1 MNARIFLPITF
12 AAFAALAVLA
22 ACGCDTTN
30 AAAPRNGDAATTPA
44 SKPATRPATQPINPP
59 STQMTTLTGTLR
71 GGMMAIGGETTGW
84 SLVGDGAVGGVE
96 LDVSGVK
103 EDAKKLEGKRV
114 TVSGHMFD
122 KKYVERGTVRMMRVE
137 KIQAAAK

>member
-1 MNARIFLPITF
+1 MNARIFLSITL
-12 AAFAALAVLA
+12 AAFAVAALAA
-22 ACGCDTTN
+22 SGCDTTN
-30 AAAPRNGDAATTPA
+30 AAAPRNGEAGTAPA
-44 SKPATRPATQPINPP
+44 SKPSSRPATQPINPP

-96 LDVSGVK
+96 LDVSRVR

-114 TVSGHMFD
+114 TVNGHMVD

>member
-1 MNARIFLPITF
+1 MNARIFLPITS
-12 AAFAALAVLA
+12 AAFGFLAPFA

-30 AAAPRNGDAATTPA
+30 AVPPRNRATATAAAT
-44 SKPATRPATQPINPP
+44 KPSTRPASQPINPP

-96 LDVSGVK
+96 LDVSRVK

-114 TVSGHMFD
+114 TVSGQIVD

-137 KIQAAAK
+137 KIQAAK